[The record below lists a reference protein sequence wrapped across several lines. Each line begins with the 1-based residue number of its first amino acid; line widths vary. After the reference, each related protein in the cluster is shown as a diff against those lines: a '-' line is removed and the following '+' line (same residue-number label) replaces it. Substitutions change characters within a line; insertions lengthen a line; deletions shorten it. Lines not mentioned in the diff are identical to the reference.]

1 MRRFPKKQT
10 RQHKMFNAERI
21 NRKNCERLTHVKP
34 ELASKVLQIL
44 EMANREGFDLMVS
57 QGFRSIAEQN
67 KLYAQGRTTR
77 GKIVTNARGGQSN
90 HNFGTAVDFVFI
102 VGGQPSWD
110 ERLYTNIGRWAK
122 IVGLKWGGNWRSFKD
137 LPHVEL

>member
-1 MRRFPKKQT
+1 MRRFQTKQI
-10 RQHKMFNAERI
+10 RPHKMFNAEKI
-21 NRKNCERLTHVKP
+21 NQLNCQRLTHVTP
-34 ELASKVLQIL
+34 ELARKVLQIL
-44 EMANREGFDLMVS
+44 EIANREGFDLLVS
-57 QGFRSIAEQN
+57 QGFRSVAEQN

-90 HNFGTAVDFVFI
+90 HNFGTAVDFCFI

-110 ERLYTNIGRWAK
+110 ERLYKNIGRWAR